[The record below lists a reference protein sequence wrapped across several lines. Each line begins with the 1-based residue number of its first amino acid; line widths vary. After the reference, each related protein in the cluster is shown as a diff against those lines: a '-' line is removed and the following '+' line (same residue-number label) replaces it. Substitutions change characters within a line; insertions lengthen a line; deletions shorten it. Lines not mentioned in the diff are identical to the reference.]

1 MNLGLKNR
9 VAMVAA
15 ASRGIGKAC
24 AVALAVEGCKVSI
37 CARNLDEL
45 DRVRGEIA
53 LIGDVMVVPADVA
66 NPADLAHWHIRTLE
80 RFEHVDI
87 LVTNTGGPP
96 VARFMDLTDEQWHM
110 GIESTLLNV
119 VRLSRLVIPGMQ
131 ERRWGRLIHLT
142 SIVAK
147 QPQDE
152 LTISSTLRAGL
163 SGLTKTQANQLGL
176 DNITVNAVL
185 MGYCQT
191 DRLTHLAEVRH
202 KEQGIT
208 LEEYYQKA
216 TADVPLRRFGQPQEV
231 GEAVAFLASERA
243 SFITGVSLPIDGGMI
258 RATM

>member
-9 VAMVAA
+9 VAMIAA
-15 ASRGIGKAC
+15 ASTGIGKAC
-24 AVALAVEGCKVSI
+24 AQALAAEGCKVSI
-37 CARNLDEL
+37 CARKLDEL
-45 DRVRGEIA
+45 DQTRAEIDVV
-53 LIGDVMVVPADVA
+53 GDVLAVPADVS

-80 RFEHVDI
+80 RFGHVDI

-96 VARFMDLTDEQWHM
+96 VARFMELTDEQWNS
-110 GIESTLLNV
+110 GVESTLLNV
-119 VRLSRLVIPGMQ
+119 VRMSRLVIPGMQ
-131 ERRWGRLIHLT
+131 ERKWGRIIHLT
-142 SIVAK
+142 SVVAK

-163 SGLTKTQANQLGL
+163 SGMTKTMANQLGK

-185 MGYCQT
+185 MGFCLT
-191 DRLTHLAEVRH
+191 DRLLHLAEVRH

-216 TADVPLRRFGQPQEV
+216 AADIPLRRFGQPKEV
-231 GEAVAFLASERA
+231 GETVAFLASERA